1 MYYGIYLPTIIWRD
15 IYDGKTTKNLI
26 ILNNIFPFM
35 PVAVNIKKKLVIGTC
50 KEHWR
55 LNIMQVEG
63 GLIFGKENCWPSG
76 SFCGF

>member
-15 IYDGKTTKNLI
+15 IYDGKTKKNSI
-26 ILNNIFPFM
+26 PLNNIFPFM
-35 PVAVNIKKKLVIGTC
+35 SVAVKIKKELVIGTC

-63 GLIFGKENCWPSG
+63 ARTDFW
-76 SFCGF
+76 